1 MVAGNNDIPEKFSDQ
16 NDKAIISNLKKSQT
30 IEINN
35 QLISVEH
42 GDRFGHHADHNGL
55 RQSYPDSRVDVAA
68 EGHKWYRV
76 VFTDMF
82 VLSLVVTSTFGL
94 AWSYLQFAG
103 S

>member
-1 MVAGNNDIPEKFSDQ
+1 MVFITNGPPLAISSLIGFPEITKNFALVCADVYMVAGNNDIPEKFSDQ

-55 RQSYPDSRVDVAA
+55 RQSYPDS
-68 EGHKWYRV
+68 KLI
-76 VFTDMF
+76 T
-82 VLSLVVTSTFGL
+82 
-94 AWSYLQFAG
+94 
-103 S
+103 